1 MGTLTLE
8 AVLDSLR
15 PVRPVPRGGDTK
27 RRVRRW
33 RLARDPAGH
42 QIGRNGRQGCCREK
56 LAEGGV
62 IHRLLGIGNLPQCQL
77 ECGPLSPTTHGYRP
91 LVHADWA
98 GNPGAG
104 TWAVT
109 NMPVLD

>member
-1 MGTLTLE
+1 MNSTKNITNQLFSCLQQKKVTLPSQRQPPIGSKTEKDFRMGTLTLE

-62 IHRLLGIGNLPQCQL
+62 IHRLLRIGNLPPC
-77 ECGPLSPTTHGYRP
+77 
-91 LVHADWA
+91 
-98 GNPGAG
+98 
-104 TWAVT
+104 
-109 NMPVLD
+109 